1 MRIPAV
7 PTNAAAAVMATG
19 IVGTACTTAGL
30 RWAGVA
36 AFALAAVLFLVVIVL
51 LLCRSLN
58 SPPWFVHTL
67 ADPGEAFGWWTLVA
81 SLGVC
86 GTLGATLGVGAAPVV
101 ALVIGGPIW
110 LILTYGLLPWLLLH
124 TSARPLTAHADGA
137 WFLWVVGTESIA
149 ISCATLGFP
158 VVALALWGVG
168 LVLYLLLAA
177 VVLMRMVSSRGGP
190 VVVAPTAWVVAG
202 ATAITTLAGA
212 RLLEH
217 APATAAPFIG
227 GASFVLWSWGTWC
240 LPFLAGIGIR
250 QIIWLR
256 QPVRYSTSVEHRFP
270 ARDVFHSLDPVRP
283 RYRDQPPRRRGKHGA
298 VGGRHRLAAGRDTRG
313 RRSEQMAATRYATR
327 QPRIYLSPADA
338 RSPYPGSRRTQANDM
353 SASTRW
359 STTSAGSVVGTS
371 SSIARD
377 ISGSRRSRAVTPAG
391 RRRVSPAGMTAMPV
405 PAAI

>member
-124 TSARPLTAHADGA
+124 TPARPLTAHADGA

-256 QPVRYSTSVEHRFP
+256 QPVRYSTSLWSIVFP
-270 ARDVFHSLDPVRP
+270 LGMYSTASTLFGRATEINLLVGVGSTVLWMAVIAWLLVAILAVVGASRWL
-283 RYRDQPPRRRGKHGA
+283 RRGTQHA
-298 VGGRHRLAAGRDTRG
+298 
-313 RRSEQMAATRYATR
+313 
-327 QPRIYLSPADA
+327 
-338 RSPYPGSRRTQANDM
+338 SR
-353 SASTRW
+353 AST
-359 STTSAGSVVGTS
+359 
-371 SSIARD
+371 
-377 ISGSRRSRAVTPAG
+377 
-391 RRRVSPAGMTAMPV
+391 
-405 PAAI
+405 